1 MWKSRTMILLSFLFM
16 LIALF
21 IVEPVTVHACSCAE
35 PPSIEDQM
43 NRKTAIFTGKV
54 LSLTKPDKGKFWSSA
69 DPVKAQ
75 FEVKTVWKGKLGSQT
90 AVYTALS
97 SASCGYEG
105 FEVNKEY
112 IVFAYGDPDRLETG
126 LCEGTKTL
134 ASAKE
139 DLKALG
145 AGYEPSKEPISG
157 EASYEMSTSKEE
169 TDNRLIIIGLCAV
182 ILIAF
187 LLLVLALR
195 RRRS

>member
-1 MWKSRTMILLSFLFM
+1 MWKSTTMIVLSFLFVFGSWFV
-16 LIALF
+16 A
-21 IVEPVTVHACSCAE
+21 EPLTVHACSCAG

-43 NRKTAIFTGKV
+43 KRKTAIFTGKV

-75 FEVKTVWKGKLGSQT
+75 FEVKTVWKGELGSQT

-134 ASAKE
+134 ASAQE
-139 DLKALG
+139 ELKALG
-145 AGYEPSKEPISG
+145 VGYEPFKAPIPG
-157 EASYEMSTSKEE
+157 EAPKEE
-169 TDNRLIIIGLCAV
+169 TDNRLIIIGLCV
-182 ILIAF
+182 VVFIAF
-187 LLLVLALR
+187 VLLVLALK